1 MKKASVKEARARK
14 PVAKKAIVKKAD
26 AKKASV
32 KKASAEKESV
42 KKAATGKPDAE
53 ARSLTLRELHHL
65 ALNLPASASAEMPA
79 GKTKRAAKGPAP
91 DANLE
96 LARAFLAGLPARAAR
111 RKLTPEVMIKIAGG
125 RHGPDDRTTIDKLVG
140 TIPSHAAALTAARG
154 VGLLISSDGVTVNG
168 AEVRLK
174 AAPEDMSGPYSHE
187 PCVPVTFPGTAF
199 LVTRRHAIT
208 AAHCVAFRDPRS
220 LNLAFGFGTK
230 SALAADGSYYTLP
243 RTLLAKVD
251 HIVALVK
258 DPRLG
263 DLAVLYLREPMVGP
277 GVVPLALAPER
288 STKLAQEVGLLTHAR
303 AQPLKAVVRAAND
316 PDPGRY
322 PQILDQNDRFLYTNL
337 DTFRGSS
344 GSPVIDTRG
353 RVVGVQF
360 RGEGDA
366 DPIGNPRIFSEALAG
381 SWATRIE
388 VIKDALAA
396 IGAPLPMA

>member
-1 MKKASVKEARARK
+1 MKKS
-14 PVAKKAIVKKAD
+14 
-26 AKKASV
+26 SV
-32 KKASAEKESV
+32 KKVDAEKPTA
-42 KKAATGKPDAE
+42 KAASTTQPE
-53 ARSLTLRELHHL
+53 ITLRELHHL
-65 ALNLPASASAEMPA
+65 ALNLSVV
-79 GKTKRAAKGPAP
+79 AAKSTPAAEAALAGEAP
-91 DANLE
+91 PEEEATSAAEAAESNANLK
-96 LARAFLAGLPARAAR
+96 LARAFLAALPARAAR
-111 RKLTPEVMIKIAGG
+111 RNLTPNAMTIVAGG

-154 VGLLISSDGVTVNG
+154 LALLVSSDGVTVHG
-168 AEVRLK
+168 AEIRLK
-174 AAPEDMSGPYSHE
+174 AAPENMGGPYSHE

-208 AAHCVAFRDPRS
+208 AGHCVAFRDPRS

-230 SALAADGSYYTLP
+230 STLAADGSYYTLP

-251 HIVALVK
+251 RIVALVK

-263 DLAVLYLREPMVGP
+263 DIAVLQLREPMTAP